1 MKKTVLG
8 FLTASVLCASVFAG
22 DYALD
27 NSHSSV
33 GFSVKHLMV
42 SNVKGKF
49 NAFEGGFSFDEKTNK
64 IIKFEGVVD
73 TASVDTDIQKRD
85 DHLRSADFF
94 DAAKYPKMKFV
105 MTKFTPLK
113 AGKAKIA
120 GELTIKSTTKP
131 IVFDAEVSKAVQDMA
146 GDTRVGISL
155 SSKINRKDF
164 GLNWNKTLEAGG
176 FVVGDEIKISVELE
190 GVSK

>member
-8 FLTASVLCASVFAG
+8 FLAVSALCASVFAG

-49 NAFEGGFSFDEKTNK
+49 NTFDGNFSFNEKTNK
-64 IIKFEGVVD
+64 LTKLEGVVD

-94 DAAKYPKMKFV
+94 DAAQYPKMKFV
-105 MTKFTPLK
+105 MTKFMSLK

-120 GELTIKSTTKP
+120 GNITIKSTTKP

-146 GDTRVGISL
+146 GNNRVGISL
-155 SSKINRKDF
+155 SSKIKRKDF

-176 FVVGDEIKISVELE
+176 FVVGDEIKINVELE
-190 GVSK
+190 GIEK

>member
-1 MKKTVLG
+1 MKIITRLA
-8 FLTASVLCASVFAG
+8 LASMMCASAFAAE
-22 DYALD
+22 YTLD

-49 NAFEGGFSFDEKTNK
+49 KSFDGNFTIDDKTNK
-64 IIKFEGVVD
+64 ITKLEGSAD

-94 DAAKYPKMKFV
+94 DAAKYPKMNFT
-105 MTKFTPLK
+105 MTKFTPMK
-113 AGKAKIA
+113 NGKAKIA
-120 GELTIKSTTKP
+120 GNLTIKGITKP
-131 IVFDAEVSKAVQDMA
+131 IVFDAEVSKAVQDPW
-146 GDTRVGISL
+146 GGTRVGMAL
-155 SSKINRKDF
+155 SSTINRKDF

-176 FVVGDEIKISVELE
+176 FVVGDDIKISVELE
-190 GVSK
+190 GMAK